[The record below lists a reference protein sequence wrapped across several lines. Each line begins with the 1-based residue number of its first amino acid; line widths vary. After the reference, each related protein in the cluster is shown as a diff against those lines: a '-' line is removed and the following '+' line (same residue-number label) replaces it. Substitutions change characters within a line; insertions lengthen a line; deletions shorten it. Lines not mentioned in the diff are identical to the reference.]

1 MNATING
8 TNYHSDLKF
17 DQQKGEITIEVKE
30 GRNIICFMITNMD
43 LSLSQLE
50 IEAFKLL
57 YSNLVGTAKKT
68 DEHSLF

>member
-8 TNYHSDLKF
+8 INYHSDLKF
-17 DQQKGEITIEVKE
+17 DQQKGEITIEVIQCRKM
-30 GRNIICFMITNMD
+30 ICQKITKMD

-57 YSNLVGTAKKT
+57 YSNLVGTTLDSDKL
-68 DEHSLF
+68 SLF

>member
-8 TNYHSDLKF
+8 MNYHSELKF
-17 DQQKGEITIEVKE
+17 DQQKGEITIEVKQ

-57 YSNLVGTAKKT
+57 YSNLVETT
-68 DEHSLF
+68 LNSDELNLF

>member
-30 GRNIICFMITNMD
+30 GANIICFMITNMD

-57 YSNLVGTAKKT
+57 YANLVGTT
-68 DEHSLF
+68 LNTNELSLF

>member
-8 TNYHSDLKF
+8 TNYHSELKF
-17 DQQKGEITIEVKE
+17 NQEKGEITIEVKQ

-57 YSNLVGTAKKT
+57 YSNLVGTT
-68 DEHSLF
+68 SNSDELSLF

>member
-17 DQQKGEITIEVKE
+17 NQEKGEITIEVKQ

-57 YSNLVGTAKKT
+57 YSNLVCTTSKP
-68 DEHSLF
+68 DELSLF

>member
-8 TNYHSDLKF
+8 TDYHSDLKF
-17 DQQKGEITIEVKE
+17 NQEKGEITIEVIQC
-30 GRNIICFMITNMD
+30 RNVICQKITKMD

-57 YSNLVGTAKKT
+57 YSNLVGTT
-68 DEHSLF
+68 LNSDELSLF

>member
-30 GRNIICFMITNMD
+30 GRNIIF
-43 LSLSQLE
+43 
-50 IEAFKLL
+50 
-57 YSNLVGTAKKT
+57 
-68 DEHSLF
+68 

>member
-8 TNYHSDLKF
+8 INYHSELKF
-17 DQQKGEITIEVKE
+17 DQQKGEITIEVKQ

-50 IEAFKLL
+50 IESFKLL
-57 YSNLVGTAKKT
+57 YSNLVGTTLKH
-68 DEHSLF
+68 DELSLF